1 MAMKIAIPNWQG
13 RVSPVFDAS
22 DTIVLIDIE
31 SGREQR
37 RENFR
42 LASLDPVRRAQEV
55 ASLGADVVLCGAI
68 SRTLESALNGAG
80 VHVKGFVCGDLEAL
94 VEAFMAGKISDP
106 CFQMPGAD
114 RARSPATPQP
124 EGRKK
129 SSPRRRS
136 KSKHSP
142 AFRKEKEHESSH
154 QR

>member
-1 MAMKIAIPNWQG
+1 MKIAIPNWQG

-31 SGREQR
+31 SGRERR

-55 ASLGADVVLCGAI
+55 AALGAEVVLCGAI

-94 VEAFMAGKISDP
+94 VEAFMAGTLSDP

-114 RARSPATPQP
+114 RAQSPAAPRL

-129 SSPRRRS
+129 SSARHRS
-136 KSKHSP
+136 KSKHASNV
-142 AFRKEKEHESSH
+142 RKENEYESGY

>member
-1 MAMKIAIPNWQG
+1 MKIAIPNWQG

-22 DTIVLIDIE
+22 DTIVVIDIE
-31 SGREQR
+31 SGREQH

-55 ASLGADVVLCGAI
+55 AALGADVVLCGAI

-80 VHVKGFVCGDLEAL
+80 VRVKGFVCGDLEVL
-94 VEAFMAGKISDP
+94 VEAFMAGTLSDP

-114 RARSPATPQP
+114 RAQSPAAPRP
-124 EGRKK
+124 ERRKK
-129 SSPRRRS
+129 SSARHRS
-136 KSKHSP
+136 KSKHS
-142 AFRKEKEHESSH
+142 ANLRKDNEYESGY